1 MVSDDASFHATRRF
15 SLYQKVI
22 LSFFVNSLLLVSSN
36 IAALRNLNWSR
47 LRSASETL
55 VLSIASIDMSAAAK
69 CGIFADLAYLTEGL
83 ELRAELAK
91 ALVCASL
98 TLMIGCDPPCA
109 LSQGGGATFH
119 SIWRNKSQW

>member
-22 LSFFVNSLLLVSSN
+22 LSFFVNSLLLFSSN

-47 LRSASETL
+47 LRSASEIV

-69 CGIFADLAYLTEGL
+69 GGTFAALACLTEGL
-83 ELRAELAK
+83 ELRAGAGEGVGD
-91 ALVCASL
+91 AL
-98 TLMIGCDPPCA
+98 
-109 LSQGGGATFH
+109 
-119 SIWRNKSQW
+119 